1 MKEEKSQNF
10 EEEMLKLE
18 TIVTQLEKG
27 DLSLDD
33 SVKKFEEGI
42 NISKECNKMLEV
54 AEKKIS
60 ILLEKDGE
68 LEEESFVSE

>member
-1 MKEEKSQNF
+1 MKEKNTKSF
-10 EEEMLKLE
+10 EEELIKLE
-18 TIVTQLEKG
+18 NIVTALEKG

-42 NISKECNKMLEV
+42 NISKECNKMLET

-60 ILLEKDGE
+60 ILIGKDGD
-68 LEEESFVSE
+68 LEEENFASE